1 MEMDKAGMAE
11 KLLDLTMEIIN
22 LLTGEDCVIM
32 KKTDQDASVSKPS
45 SEGWSKTQNRITV
58 RLPHSLMHERNN
70 DDKILALTYKIIHLL
85 TGEEWNYLEDKNEY
99 KDMIENQQ
107 SVQSHDCPSNGNT
120 PERGSSSLDSQSF
133 KQENDNTQEHQDE
146 NLLNIKVEV
155 LDEDEEDISND
166 EGPTD
171 RSPGDAQNSPNA
183 STEHF
188 SLTAKCKIEN
198 DETTQVSIGEDT
210 SNPHT
215 AHDAYLSPYL
225 YKQEPHLSNTG
236 ISGGTGRGRTK
247 PLSIHRRVLN
257 VFRTTRSNHRPD
269 TSVDLSAFGLEMDK
283 AGMAEKLLDLTMEII
298 NLLTGEDCVIMKKTD
313 QDVSLSKPSSEGWS
327 KTQNR
332 ITVRLPHSLMHERNN
347 DDKILALTYKIIHLL
362 TGEEWNYLEDKN
374 EYKDMIENPQ
384 SVQSHDW
391 SSNEN
396 TPERCSSS
404 LGSQRFQEKND
415 ISQEHQDENLLNI
428 KVEVVDEDEED
439 ISNEESPTDRSP
451 GDAQNSPNASKERCS
466 LTAKC
471 KIENDE
477 ITQVSIGE
485 DTSNPHTAH
494 DAYPSPYLYKRE
506 PHLSNTGISGGT
518 GRGRTKPLSIH
529 QRVLNGEKPFSCSY
543 CGKCFSYKSDLIRHE
558 RIHTGEKPFTCS
570 ECGRSFTYKSVLIQ
584 HQRIHNGEKPFS
596 CTDCGKSF
604 AQRSV
609 LFKHQRIHTGEKPY
623 ACPECGKCFNQ
634 KSSLGEHLL
643 IHSSDKPYTCS
654 DCGKSFTQKSHLA
667 QHQKIHTGE
676 KPFLCPECGKCFR
689 FQSDLIRHKKIHT
702 GEKPYP
708 CTECGRSF
716 TYKSVLIQHQR
727 IHNGE
732 RPFSCSDCG
741 KRFTQKSILDKH
753 RKVHAA
759 SVSI

>member
-1 MEMDKAGMAE
+1 MEMDKAEMAE

-22 LLTGEDCVIM
+22 LLTGEDCIIT
-32 KKTDQDASVSKPS
+32 KKTHQDVLLNQPG
-45 SEGWSKTQNRITV
+45 SEGWSKTQNRVTV
-58 RLPHSLMHERNN
+58 RLPHSLMHKRNN

-85 TGEEWNYLEDKNEY
+85 TGEEWNDLEAMNQY
-99 KDMIENQQ
+99 MDMTENRQ
-107 SVQSHDCPSNGNT
+107 SQDRPSNGNT
-120 PERGSSSLDSQSF
+120 SVRCSSSLDSKSF
-133 KQENDNTQEHQDE
+133 KEEN
-146 NLLNIKVEV
+146 
-155 LDEDEEDISND
+155 
-166 EGPTD
+166 
-171 RSPGDAQNSPNA
+171 NS
-183 STEHF
+183 
-188 SLTAKCKIEN
+188 
-198 DETTQVSIGEDT
+198 
-210 SNPHT
+210 
-215 AHDAYLSPYL
+215 
-225 YKQEPHLSNTG
+225 
-236 ISGGTGRGRTK
+236 
-247 PLSIHRRVLN
+247 
-257 VFRTTRSNHRPD
+257 
-269 TSVDLSAFGLEMDK
+269 
-283 AGMAEKLLDLTMEII
+283 
-298 NLLTGEDCVIMKKTD
+298 
-313 QDVSLSKPSSEGWS
+313 
-327 KTQNR
+327 
-332 ITVRLPHSLMHERNN
+332 
-347 DDKILALTYKIIHLL
+347 
-362 TGEEWNYLEDKN
+362 
-374 EYKDMIENPQ
+374 
-384 SVQSHDW
+384 
-391 SSNEN
+391 
-396 TPERCSSS
+396 
-404 LGSQRFQEKND
+404 
-415 ISQEHQDENLLNI
+415 SQEHQDENLLNI

-439 ISNEESPTDRSP
+439 ISNEENPTDRNQGDAQNSTKTSKEDFSLTAKCKIENDEMTQVSIGEDTSIPHTAHDAYLSPYLYKRETHLSNTGISGSTGRGRTKPLSIHQRVLNVFSTTRSNHGQDTNVDLSAIGMEMDKAEMAEKLLDLTMEIINLLTGEDCIIMKKTHQDVSLNQPGCEGWSKTQNRVNVRLPHSLMHKRNNDKILALTCKMIHLLTGEEWNDLEAMNQYMDMTENQQSVNSHDWSSNRNTPERCSSPLGSQRFQEKNDNSQEHQDENLLNIKVEVVDEDEEDISNEENPTDRNP
-451 GDAQNSPNASKERCS
+451 GDAQNSTKTSKEDFS

-485 DTSNPHTAH
+485 DTSIPHTAH
-494 DAYPSPYLYKRE
+494 DAYLSPYLYKRE
-506 PHLSNTGISGGT
+506 THLSNTGISGST

-676 KPFLCPECGKCFR
+676 KPFLCPDCGKCFR

-732 RPFSCSDCG
+732 RPFPCPDCE

-759 SVSI
+759 SVSM